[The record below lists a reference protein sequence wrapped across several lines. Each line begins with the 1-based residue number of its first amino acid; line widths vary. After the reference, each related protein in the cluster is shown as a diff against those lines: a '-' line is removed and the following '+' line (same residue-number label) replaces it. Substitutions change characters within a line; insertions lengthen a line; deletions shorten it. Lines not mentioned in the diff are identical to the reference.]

1 MDKIQITQDVAWVV
15 ADPEA
20 LLAEIDNLKLENEQ
34 LHSILSRMIQQT
46 RKLQMDNA
54 NLRNTVSRL
63 VPDNPA
69 SKPRRSTARFEDVFE
84 GAVDYHALQEL
95 VDNAQPQCCPSRMTL
110 TGGA

>member
-1 MDKIQITQDVAWVV
+1 MDKIQVVPGTEWVV
-15 ADPEA
+15 VDPEEMQN
-20 LLAEIDNLKLENEQ
+20 EIERLKLENEQ

-63 VPDNPA
+63 VPDNPD

-95 VDNAQPQCCPSRMTL
+95 VDNAQPQCCPSRMIL